1 MVKIEVKNFE
11 LIELFN
17 LGRDFA
23 LKENKGIVIVVGFFN
38 GAFKDEE
45 THAIQLLNFKWN
57 DSIDVVGLCD
67 STECN

>member
-1 MVKIEVKNFE
+1 MVEIEIKNYE
-11 LIELFN
+11 LIELVK
-17 LGRDFA
+17 GWDFA
-23 LKENKGIVIVVGFFN
+23 LKENKGIVIVVGFSN

-67 STECN
+67 STGCN